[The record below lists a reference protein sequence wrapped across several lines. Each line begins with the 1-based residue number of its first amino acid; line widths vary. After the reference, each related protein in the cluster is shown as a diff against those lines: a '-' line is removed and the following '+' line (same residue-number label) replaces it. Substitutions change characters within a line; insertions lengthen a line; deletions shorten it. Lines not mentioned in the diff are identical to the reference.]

1 MLFRLFRNNFLI
13 TDFLHVSVQD
23 AVVKGLLALYF
34 QDLSCAKN
42 WICRSRLLY
51 SVLIYFFVFHVF
63 RLLILMLIHIYRSF
77 VSVWL
82 AWSALAGLTLRYS
95 CMSQKVRKVKK
106 GKFESLLFTF
116 YCHSL
121 LLVTKKAVDNYML
134 WYHDGPTHLQTF
146 KAGFAAEWSLAW
158 LYLADRHIVY
168 ATQVHGVY

>member
-1 MLFRLFRNNFLI
+1 MNLLVSPTLFSFNIF
-13 TDFLHVSVQD
+13 FC
-23 AVVKGLLALYF
+23 
-34 QDLSCAKN
+34 LSCFSSLDPYVDSHLSWFCFSMVGVERIGWAYLKVQ
-42 WICRSRLLY
+42 LY
-51 SVLIYFFVFHVF
+51 VTESKK
-63 RLLILMLIHIYRSF
+63 S
-77 VSVWL
+77 
-82 AWSALAGLTLRYS
+82 
-95 CMSQKVRKVKK
+95 KK
-106 GKFESLLFTF
+106 GKLECLLFTF